1 MGFFSK
7 IVKKV
12 KKGFKSI
19 GKGIKSAFKKFGKFM
34 NKIGIIGQLALM
46 FTPVGAMMGNF
57 FAGIGQAAGGVFSK
71 IVGKAAVQGAAG
83 SGLLGSS
90 SAILRGAGTVLKA
103 AGNFA
108 KAGHSAFRTV
118 TDGISSFVGEFSK
131 TALKKIP
138 GMERLMPSLK
148 DASDSFFA
156 GKDSAWSKV
165 QGEVMKN
172 ASAVVSNFN
181 EAIGVKPAPA
191 TATPVKA
198 TADVASKTAS
208 TSNVVPDSQDLKSSL
223 LDPKGTQALEFNQ
236 KTFDDAISKGFK
248 GMQEIDASG
257 FNQTAFKEGVSKA
270 TDMLI
275 DEASEK
281 SFITKFGERTM
292 EAVRSI
298 PEKVLEA
305 PEKFV
310 ENIDQSI
317 QKGLDTKAM
326 QAIGLKDKPI
336 YQTTAYQSYV
346 PEFTTA
352 PAGSY
357 GSPEIND
364 RAMQVQLGGTNF
376 YNQVPFG
383 AGANFYVQ
391 TMSRGIG
398 GTA

>member
-34 NKIGIIGQLALM
+34 GKIGIIGQLALM

-57 FAGIGQAAGGVFSK
+57 FAGIGQAAGGAFNS
-71 IVGKAAVQGAAG
+71 IVGKA
-83 SGLLGSS
+83 LTSS
-90 SAILRGAGTVLKA
+90 SAIVRGAGTVLKA

-138 GMERLMPSLK
+138 GMEKLMPSLSS
-148 DASDSFFA
+148 ASDTFFA
-156 GKDSAWSKV
+156 GENSAWNKV
-165 QGEVMKN
+165 QDTVAQKGSEILK
-172 ASAVVSNFN
+172 SFD
-181 EAIGVKPAPA
+181 EDIGVKVKPE
-191 TATPVKA
+191 TATPVKVAEPSA
-198 TADVASKTAS
+198 TTEAVSTTPEFGPLKEGYSGASVTD
-208 TSNVVPDSQDLKSSL
+208 TSL
-223 LDPKGTQALEFNQ
+223 LSPPQMSPIEGAVQASP
-236 KTFDDAISKGFK
+236 AINPITGKPYDLSNRLSGKITEQVADSSEGF
-248 GMQEIDASG
+248 
-257 FNQTAFKEGVSKA
+257 
-270 TDMLI
+270 L
-275 DEASEK
+275 
-281 SFITKFGERTM
+281 TKFGQRTM
-292 EAVRSI
+292 EAVRSV
-298 PEKVLEA
+298 PEKVLEM

-310 ENIDQSI
+310 ENIGGSTQQALETKTM
-317 QKGLDTKAM
+317 QKLGLQDKAV
-326 QAIGLKDKPI
+326 QNI
-336 YQTTAYQSYV
+336 YQTGVYV